1 MFHFQQRLKYLRM
14 CVRKWNKK
22 VFKNIFDEKKNIE
35 QEMEEIQKKW
45 IQGMHPEDLGTSE

>member
-1 MFHFQQRLKYLRM
+1 M
-14 CVRKWNKK
+14 CIRKWNKK

-45 IQGMHPEDLGTSE
+45 IQGIHPEDLGTRNRKSRQI